1 MKRALCCFLAAVY
14 ITGCSKPK
22 EETTT
27 SGTLTVLV
35 SEPYVQLIQQEAS
48 EFHRIYPE
56 AEISVQGVSTREAI
70 VKMINE
76 GLRCIV
82 IDRQL
87 NEEEQRIARQAGL
100 TVIENNIGDDA
111 FAVVVNGANTITSI
125 SPEALKAITLGAITN
140 WQQISD
146 SKHAGRIEVCFTGKN
161 SGSYELL
168 MRYFLKV
175 NEDAAP
181 FVLAQSQ
188 TEILDYVA
196 AHPQA
201 IGLVSYAVWNDTT
214 HSHVQTAKKNIKVLE
229 VQSKDST
236 GAVVSA
242 KLHQM
247 NIYNGLY
254 PLKYSLYVYTVS
266 RKAGIAE
273 GFVTFM
279 AKING
284 QKIILN
290 AGLVPKTMPYR
301 VVQLT
306 QE

>member
-1 MKRALCCFLAAVY
+1 MKRALCCFLAAVV
-14 ITGCSKPK
+14 IVGCSKPK

-35 SEPYVQLIQQEAS
+35 SEPHLELIQQEAT
-48 EFHRIYPE
+48 EFQRLYPE
-56 AEISVQGVSTREAI
+56 AKVTVQGVSTREAI

-82 IDRQL
+82 IDRPL
-87 NEEEQRIARQAGL
+87 NEEEQRIVRQAEL
-100 TVIENNIGDDA
+100 TVIDNSIANDA
-111 FAVVVNGANTITSI
+111 FAIVVNSANTTTSI
-125 SPEALKAITLGAITN
+125 SPETLKAITLGKITN
-140 WQQISD
+140 WQQVPN
-146 SKHAGRIEVCFTGKN
+146 SKYTGQIEMCLTGKN

-168 MRYFLKV
+168 MRYFFKAK
-175 NEDAAP
+175 EDAAP

-201 IGLVSYAVWNDTT
+201 IGLVSYAVWSDTT
-214 HSHVQTAKKNIKVLE
+214 RSQIQTAKRNTKIVE

-236 GAVVSA
+236 GTVVAV
-242 KLHQM
+242 KLNQM
-247 NIYNGLY
+247 NIYNSLY

-266 RKAGIAE
+266 RKAGVAD
-273 GFVTFM
+273 GFATFL
-279 AKING
+279 ANTNG
-284 QKIILN
+284 QKIILYS
-290 AGLVPKTMPYR
+290 GLVPTRMPYR

>member
-1 MKRALCCFLAAVY
+1 MKRALCCFLVAAS
-14 ITGCSKPK
+14 IASCSKPK

-27 SGTLTVLV
+27 SGKLTVLA
-35 SEPYVQLIQQEAS
+35 SEPYVQLIQEEAS

-56 AEISVQGVSTREAI
+56 AEVSVQGVSTREAI

-87 NEEEQRIARQAGL
+87 NEEERRIARQSGL
-100 TVIENNIGDDA
+100 PIIENNVGDDA
-111 FAVVVNGANTITSI
+111 FAIVVNSANKVASI
-125 SPEALKAITLGAITN
+125 SPEALKAIVLGKITS
-140 WQQISD
+140 WQQVPG
-146 SKHAGRIEVCFTGKN
+146 SKQASHIEVCLTGKN

-168 MRYFLKV
+168 MRYFFKV

-196 AHPQA
+196 VHPQA
-201 IGLVSYAVWNDTT
+201 IGLVSYGVWNDTT
-214 HSHVQTAKKNIKVLE
+214 RSQVQTVKQNIKVVE

-236 GAVVSA
+236 GTVISV
-242 KLHQM
+242 KLHQT

-254 PLKYSLYVYTVS
+254 PLKYSLYVYTAS

-273 GFVTFM
+273 GFVTFI
-279 AKING
+279 AKTTG

>member
-1 MKRALCCFLAAVY
+1 MKRALFCFFLGAVM
-14 ITGCSKPK
+14 IGCTKPK

-27 SGTLTVLV
+27 SGRLTALV
-35 SEPYVQLIQQEAS
+35 AEQYVPLIQQEAS

-56 AEISVQGVSTREAI
+56 AEVSVQGASTREAI

-76 GLRCIV
+76 GYRCIV

-87 NEEEQRIARQAGL
+87 NDEEWRIARQAGL
-100 TVIENNIGDDA
+100 PIVENNIGDDA
-111 FAVVVNGANTITSI
+111 FAIVVNNANAITSV
-125 SPEALKAITLGAITN
+125 SPEALKAIVLGGITT
-140 WQQISD
+140 WQQVPG
-146 SKHAGRIEVCFTGKN
+146 SKQGGRIEVCLTGKN

-168 MRYFLKV
+168 MRHFFKV

-196 AHPQA
+196 GHPQA
-201 IGLVSYAVWNDTT
+201 IGLVSYGVWNDTT
-214 HSHVQTAKKNIKVLE
+214 RTQIQTVKKSIKVLE

-236 GAVVSA
+236 GAIISVT
-242 KLHQM
+242 LHQT

-254 PLKYSLYVYTVS
+254 PLKYSLYVYTAS
-266 RKAGIAE
+266 PKAGIAE
-273 GFVTFM
+273 GFVTFV
-279 AKING
+279 AKTTG

-301 VVQLT
+301 AVQLT